1 MCPLLVM
8 KTDENGATVFSPRR
22 GAELQTWSHWETPC
36 GGIAGDAGG
45 QGGGYLWC
53 LRRPGVEWIH
63 GNVQSIMPLC
73 LCFERPWG
81 GGVCVHPS
89 KHLLKS
95 NILTVTLQGG
105 LFLWSR
111 HIAGSVMTSNQ
122 NTNQHWLKQGSD
134 WCFQPETEA
143 QAVKLELRQT
153 ADTSCH
159 GCPQTIN
166 CKIFCAP
173 WYVKNRCLCVGVLM
187 WL

>member
-1 MCPLLVM
+1 M
-8 KTDENGATVFSPRR
+8 KTDESGATVFSPRR

-45 QGGGYLWC
+45 QGGGVFVVSAAARCGMDPRKRAEHHAAVPLLWK
-53 LRRPGVEWIH
+53 PSGE
-63 GNVQSIMPLC
+63 
-73 LCFERPWG
+73 G
-81 GGVCVHPS
+81 GVHPS

-105 LFLWSR
+105 LFLRSR
-111 HIAGSVMTSNQ
+111 RIAESVMTSNQ
-122 NTNQHWLKQGSD
+122 NTNQRWLKQRSD
-134 WCFQPETEA
+134 WHFQRETEA
-143 QAVKLELRQT
+143 QAVKLELRHT
-153 ADTSCH
+153 AVTSCH

-187 WL
+187 WP